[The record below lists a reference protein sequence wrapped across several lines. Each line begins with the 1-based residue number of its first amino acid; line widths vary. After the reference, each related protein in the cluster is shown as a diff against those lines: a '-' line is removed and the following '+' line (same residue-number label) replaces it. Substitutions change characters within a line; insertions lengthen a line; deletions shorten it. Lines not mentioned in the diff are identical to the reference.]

1 MCIFQGELIE
11 YYYFWKKTPAAASNR
26 PHRRHRRPPYKRNT
40 RSTRPPSSGGKYTV
54 TVSTLSSLVYR
65 PRQYTVIAGTDQEV
79 EPHIITRVF
88 HISSSPFSGNNR
100 KWIPIPTL
108 SPVTA
113 CTSEL
118 NIITS
123 AGSVRY
129 WPIQSNPCILK
140 SVGAS

>member
-1 MCIFQGELIE
+1 MIGVCVFFRESWLSTTISG
-11 YYYFWKKTPAAASNR
+11 
-26 PHRRHRRPPYKRNT
+26 RRPRQLPAIDLTDVTGDRRTNVT
-40 RSTRPPSSGGKYTV
+40 PGPPDHHPAEVSTLSPLVHRWYTI
-54 TVSTLSSLVYR
+54 TVGTLSSLVYL

-123 AGSVRY
+123 AGSVR
-129 WPIQSNPCILK
+129 
-140 SVGAS
+140 